1 MYIPYGFISLSFYQH
16 YVLSQLKTTQL
27 YIIHDIMSNYAGQQK
42 TPILTDIPA
51 KMQVIPPPVHG
62 QQKI

>member
-1 MYIPYGFISLSFYQH
+1 MISLSFYQN
-16 YVLSQLKTTQL
+16 YVSSQLKTQL
-27 YIIHDIMSNYAGQQK
+27 YIIHDIMSNYDGQQK

-51 KMQVIPPPVHG
+51 KMKVVSPPVHG